1 MVTDDEQRALD
12 AAYFETFGEP
22 KCCTLSEAIL
32 RFHAAVGLTRDMI
45 AWQDAHPGS
54 NKYEQKYFYP
64 RTTKSRA
71 RRYGYAACGIFIEH
85 QCGNPSC
92 SCCRCFEVP
101 EFCVSCIP
109 ACVAAR
115 LAEEP
120 VREWCAGLPTFQVPR
135 IVAGPAC
142 PSSWSTCE
150 SVALVVIID
159 AKGRVLESTAAA
171 ALGLC
176 ALLDAEFPG
185 DAPHVARSLVGP
197 KAETGGTTS

>member
-22 KCCTLSEAIL
+22 KCCTISEADS
-32 RFHAAVGLTRDMI
+32 RFRAAVGLTHEMI
-45 AWQDAHPGS
+45 AWQDAHPCS
-54 NKYEQKYFYP
+54 NPYDRKYFYP
-64 RTTKSRA
+64 RATSRA
-71 RRYGYAACGIFIEH
+71 RRYGYAPCGTFIEC
-85 QCGNPSC
+85 QCGDPSC
-92 SCCRCFEVP
+92 KCSKCFEAP
-101 EFCVSCIP
+101 KFCVSCIP
-109 ACVAAR
+109 ACVEAR

-120 VREWCAGLPTFQVPR
+120 AREWCAGLPTFQVPR

-197 KAETGGTTS
+197 KAETEGTTS